1 MRRQNMKM
9 SKEVNRWIWY
19 IVIVVIIVAF
29 VGFYGF
35 DRSGSGGSFVVAK
48 VNGTPILLDSYK
60 VVLEQNQQ
68 QYKINQVEGADREQ
82 LSRMVEQRSLGELVQ
97 KELILQT
104 AKANGIKIS
113 PSEILQ
119 VVAMDK
125 RFQDDNGQFQPQV
138 WKMAKPYQK
147 KRLEKDIS
155 ESLRTQYLISHL
167 YNSVRVSDAE
177 IRSQFELKNTKVK
190 VAYVFD
196 MDQSQSGLDNNMLMP
211 IANEG
216 NKIDQMTTLLN
227 QGVPFQAA
235 AARLG
240 LAIKT
245 TDFFSFA
252 GQIMLQGSTNE
263 TAQPLEA
270 VIDTYRSAF
279 AMKPGSVS
287 PAINTRGGKVI
298 MLVLGRQEADWN
310 ELGKQVPTL
319 QQEVLS
325 GTQRDYVN
333 QWMNSL
339 YSSAKIE
346 DKGFRRLHGLDK

>member
-1 MRRQNMKM
+1 MKL
-9 SKEVNRWIWY
+9 SKEVNQWIWY
-19 IVIVVIIVAF
+19 IVIFVIIVAF

-48 VNGTPILLDSYK
+48 VNGKPIHLDNYK
-60 VVLEQNQQ
+60 VVLEQNQKE
-68 QYKINQVEGADREQ
+68 YKLNEYDGAEREQ
-82 LSRMVEQRSLGELVQ
+82 VSRMVEQRSLGELVQ

-104 AKANGIKIS
+104 AKVNGIRIS

-125 RFQDDNGQFQPQV
+125 RFQDDNGRFQPQI
-138 WKMAKPYQK
+138 WKRAPNYFK

-155 ESLRTQYLISHL
+155 ESLQTQYLVSHL
-167 YNSVRVSDAE
+167 YNAVRVSDAE
-177 IRSQFELKNTKVK
+177 IRQQFQMKNTKVK

-196 MDQSQSGLDNNMLMP
+196 SDKSQSGLDNNMLMP
-211 IANEG
+211 LANEG

-227 QGVPFQAA
+227 QGVSFQAA
-235 AARLG
+235 AAQLG
-240 LAIKT
+240 LPVRT
-245 TDFFSFA
+245 TDYFSFA
-252 GQIMLQGSTNE
+252 GRIRLQGSTNE

-298 MLVLGRQEADWN
+298 LLVLGRQEADWN
-310 ELGKQVPTL
+310 DLGKQVSQL

-325 GTQRDYVN
+325 ATQRDYVN